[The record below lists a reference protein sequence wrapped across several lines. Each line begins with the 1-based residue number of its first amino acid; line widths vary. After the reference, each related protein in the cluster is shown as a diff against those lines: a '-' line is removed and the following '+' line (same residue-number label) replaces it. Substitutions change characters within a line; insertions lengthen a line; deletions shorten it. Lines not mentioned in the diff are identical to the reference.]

1 MTAKRS
7 SSASALI
14 NPARFATCAA
24 LVGLLGVAVQAEAG
38 PEPEVIPVVRSI
50 AEIRSLT
57 DAEARAT
64 PQATIRGVVTWRNE
78 RGRVMF
84 VQDATEG
91 IYTVFPRDNPEAKL
105 SDDVDVGIEVEAE
118 GRLRSGGFAS
128 YFELGSVRV
137 IGPAPLPEPR
147 PFDDHR
153 FFTGSDDSS
162 FVEVSGIVRGVQ
174 AEPFL
179 WRLFVAYKT
188 REFEV
193 ECRKAAMPPD
203 FGRWC
208 ESLIDGEVKLRGVST
223 TSFNARGESI
233 GQRLF
238 VSRPD
243 WIEPVARPEHE
254 PFAAPKVAIDG
265 VARYRSAPLDN
276 NMIRTKGTVVHSL
289 PGEAIFLQEG
299 HHGLRVLT
307 RAARAF
313 AVGDRVEVAGFV
325 DRGGTVAGLSE
336 AAVRLVSHGEMPVPI
351 DISPD
356 EVARIHARSAD
367 TYVIADPGDFEG
379 CLVRFPATLLERKP
393 GKSGDLLV
401 LAVGETSVTARMT
414 AADLATLGGLEPGT
428 RLLISGV
435 LHVIPEA
442 KALKWPL
449 APPTRMEIAP
459 RSAADVAI
467 LSRPSWW
474 TPKRLALLLAA
485 AGATLAAAIVWVVAL
500 RRQVRR
506 QLREIEDGLR
516 MEAVAEER
524 QRIAR
529 EFHDT
534 LEQGLAALSLRLGV
548 AASRTADEQ
557 ARGVLRQQKTLLSW
571 LQTETRE
578 FLQDLR
584 DTTHAEE
591 ALGPTLTGHVEQ
603 LRSLCPVPIEL
614 AIEPGLPEVPAAV
627 QHHLV
632 RIAREAV
639 HNAMRHAEPT
649 GITVTAS
656 ADAESGC
663 LRLEIADDGTGFDVA
678 ARSAAAGHYG
688 IRGMEERARRIGA
701 ALVIESRPGE
711 GARVR
716 VSLPIG
722 LPDELPVSTIGGAAA
737 AGR

>member
-1 MTAKRS
+1 MNTTIDARRHRW
-7 SSASALI
+7 
-14 NPARFATCAA
+14 PATLCVAA
-24 LVGLLGVAVQAEAG
+24 LLGGIAPAEAAD
-38 PEPEVIPVVRSI
+38 VRPI
-50 AEIRSLT
+50 ADVKSLG
-57 DAEARAT
+57 DAETQAR
-64 PQATIRGVVTWRNE
+64 PRATIRGVVTWRNE
-78 RGRVMF
+78 HGRALF
-84 VQDATEG
+84 LQDETAG
-91 IYTVFPRDNPEAKL
+91 IYMMFPRDKPEWMLA
-105 SDDVDVGIEVEAE
+105 DDVQVGVEAE
-118 GRLRSGGFAS
+118 AEGVVTPGGFAS
-128 YFELGSVRV
+128 YLRPDTVRM
-137 IGPAPLPEPR
+137 IGPAPLPQPR
-147 PFDDHR
+147 PFDEHR
-153 FFTGSDDSS
+153 FFTGSDDGSL
-162 FVEVSGIVRGVQ
+162 VEVTGIVRGVRE
-174 AEPFL
+174 EPFL

-193 ECRKAAMPPD
+193 ECRKASMPPD
-203 FGRWC
+203 FGRRC
-208 ESLIDGEVKLRGVST
+208 ESLIDGEVTIRGVST
-223 TSFNARGESI
+223 TSFNARGESL

-243 WIEPVARPEHE
+243 WIEPVVRPDHA
-254 PFAAPKVAIDG
+254 PFAAPNVAIDG

-276 NMIRTKGTVVHSL
+276 NMIRTEGTVVHSL

-307 RAARAF
+307 RATQAF
-313 AVGDRVEVAGFV
+313 AVGDRVEAAGFV

-336 AAVRLVSHGEMPVPI
+336 AAVRLVSHGEAPLPI

-356 EVARIHARSAD
+356 EVAKIHARSAD
-367 TYVIADPGDFEG
+367 TYVIADPGDYEG

-401 LAVGETSVTARMT
+401 LAAGETSVTARMT

-485 AGATLAAAIVWVVAL
+485 AGATLTAAIVWVVAL
-500 RRQVRR
+500 RRQLRR
-506 QLREIEDGLR
+506 QMHEIEDGLR

-591 ALGPTLTGHVEQ
+591 PFAATLSGHVEQ

-614 AIEPGLPEVPAAV
+614 AIDPVLPEVPAAV

-632 RIAREAV
+632 RIVREAV

-649 GITVTAS
+649 SIAVRAA
-656 ADAESGC
+656 ADAESGG
-663 LRLEIADDGTGFDVA
+663 LRIEIADDGAGFDVA

-716 VSLPIG
+716 VSLPVG
-722 LPDELPVSTIGGAAA
+722 PPDELPVSTIGGAAA
-737 AGR
+737 AGQ

>member
-1 MTAKRS
+1 MTVQRVALLAIFAAV
-7 SSASALI
+7 ASR
-14 NPARFATCAA
+14 PADAA
-24 LVGLLGVAVQAEAG
+24 D
-38 PEPEVIPVVRSI
+38 VRPI
-50 AEIRSLT
+50 AELKSLD
-57 DAEARAT
+57 DAATRAK
-64 PQATIRGVVTWRNE
+64 PQAVVRGVVTWTNE
-78 RGRVMF
+78 NGRVMF
-84 VQDATEG
+84 LEDATAG
-91 IYTVFPRDNPEAKL
+91 VYAVFPREKPDARLPA
-105 SDDVDVGIEVEAE
+105 DVRVGIEVEAE
-118 GRLRSGGFAS
+118 GAVRTGGFAS
-128 YFELGSVRV
+128 YVTLDSVRV
-137 IGPAPLPEPR
+137 IGQAPLPQPR
-147 PFDDHR
+147 PFDEHR
-153 FFTGSDDSS
+153 FFTGADDGA
-162 FVEVSGIVRGVQ
+162 FVEVSGIVRGVREEQ
-174 AEPFL
+174 LL
-179 WRLFVAYKT
+179 WRIFVAHKT

-193 ECRKAAMPPD
+193 ECRKAALPAD

-208 ESLIDGEVKLRGVST
+208 ESLVDGEVTFRGVST

-238 VSRPD
+238 VSRRD

-265 VARYRSAPLDN
+265 VARYRLNPLDN
-276 NMIRTKGTVVHSL
+276 HMIRTEGTVVHSV

-307 RAARAF
+307 RATRAF
-313 AVGDRVEVAGFV
+313 EPGDRVEVAGFV
-325 DRGGTVAGLSE
+325 DRDGTVAGLTE
-336 AAVRLVSHGEMPVPI
+336 AAVRIVSHGKPPAPI

-356 EVARIHARSAD
+356 EVAKIHARSAD
-367 TYVIADPGDFEG
+367 TFVIADPGDYEG

-401 LAVGETSVTARMT
+401 LAAGETSVTARMT
-414 AADLATLGGLEPGT
+414 AADLAMLGGLEPGT

-435 LHVIPEA
+435 LHVTPEA
-442 KALKWPL
+442 KVLRWPL
-449 APPTRMEIAP
+449 AAPTRMEVAP
-459 RSAADVAI
+459 RTAADI
-467 LSRPSWW
+467 TIISRPSWW
-474 TPKRLALLLAA
+474 TPRRLALLLTA
-485 AGATLAAAIVWVVAL
+485 AGATLAAAMGWVVAL

-506 QLREIEDGLR
+506 QMREIEEGLR
-516 MEAVAEER
+516 VEAVAEER

-578 FLQDLR
+578 FLHDLR

-591 ALGPTLTGHVEQ
+591 PLKSTLTGHVEQ
-603 LRSLCPVPIEL
+603 LRAISAVPIEL
-614 AIEPGLPEVPAAV
+614 AIGPGLPEVPSAV

-632 RIAREAV
+632 RIVREAV

-649 GITVTAS
+649 GIVVRAS
-656 ADAESGC
+656 ADVESGT
-663 LRLEIADDGTGFDVA
+663 LRLEIADDGAGFDVA
-678 ARSAAAGHYG
+678 ARSAVAGHYG

-716 VSLPIG
+716 VSLPLG
-722 LPDELPVSTIGGAAA
+722 SADELPVSTIGRAAA